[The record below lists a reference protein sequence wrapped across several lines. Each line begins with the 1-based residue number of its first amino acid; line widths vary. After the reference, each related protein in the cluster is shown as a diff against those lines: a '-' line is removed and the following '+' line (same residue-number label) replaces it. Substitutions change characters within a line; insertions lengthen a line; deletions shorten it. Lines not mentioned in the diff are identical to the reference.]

1 MIQIDNKIFN
11 ELGKKYNL
19 HPNIIRSICMYPFI
33 FAKQIMEDEEDE
45 KAIMFYKLF
54 KVKLKPMFIGKKSA
68 PYVKTKVAK
77 IKESNENN
85 NNKTSR

>member
-1 MIQIDNKIFN
+1 MIQIDNKIFQ

-33 FAKQIMEDEEDE
+33 FTKKVIEDPEDE
-45 KAIMFYKLF
+45 KSILFHKLF
-54 KVKLKPMFIGKKSA
+54 RVKLKPMFNGKKSE

-77 IKESNENN
+77 INESKNKQNEAEN
-85 NNKTSR
+85 